1 MEVLPSLSSFTTSLL
16 SFCASRIP
24 PSLVATMP
32 SALLPSTSQ
41 MSFHC
46 CPAATTP
53 GISVTVL
60 GPGASAAA
68 LGGRRGNPPPAGGT
82 LQVLSTSGSLLSR
95 AACTPCPVVSPG
107 GFGIWPKAT
116 MAPSPPN
123 RTTSSV
129 FDFIQPPI
137 SAFQNTNFRERGMI
151 RCLPVTMQRTLHGLT
166 CFALLACS
174 AVPGQTAETENDG
187 VDVVRVR
194 PNFYMIAGAGGNIGV
209 QIGSD
214 GVVLV
219 NAGTAAASG
228 RVLAAIRKLTDL
240 PIRYVIDT
248 NAEADFVGGNGQ
260 LAKAGKTIFTNVLG
274 NPALAEAMTNGG
286 AAAILAHDSI
296 MQRMSA
302 PTGKTAAFPD
312 DALPTEAF
320 YAKRYTLRMNDEGI
334 EVLYQPAAH
343 SDADSVV
350 FFRSS
355 DVVVAGDVLDKTRF
369 PVIDIAHGGSI
380 QGEID
385 ALNKLIE
392 LAIPPTPF
400 IYKGVGTYVI
410 PGHGRLCE
418 QMEVVDYRDMVV
430 VVRDVIADMIKQG
443 KTLDQIKA
451 ASPAKPYET
460 QYGRQEGST
469 SAFVEAIYKSLTVK
483 K

>member
-1 MEVLPSLSSFTTSLL
+1 MHSSKTMK
-16 SFCASRIP
+16 RILKAIT
-24 PSLVATMP
+24 LVA
-32 SALLPSTSQ
+32 LV
-41 MSFHC
+41 C
-46 CPAATTP
+46 
-53 GISVTVL
+53 G
-60 GPGASAAA
+60 
-68 LGGRRGNPPPAGGT
+68 
-82 LQVLSTSGSLLSR
+82 
-95 AACTPCPVVSPG
+95 
-107 GFGIWPKAT
+107 
-116 MAPSPPN
+116 
-123 RTTSSV
+123 
-129 FDFIQPPI
+129 
-137 SAFQNTNFRERGMI
+137 
-151 RCLPVTMQRTLHGLT
+151 
-166 CFALLACS
+166 
-174 AVPGQTAETENDG
+174 AVPSKAAEPDNGEL
-187 VDVVRVR
+187 DVVRVR

-219 NAGTAAASG
+219 NAGTENASG

-248 NAEADFVGGNGQ
+248 NAEADFVGGNGK

-274 NPALAEAMTNGG
+274 NPALADAMTNGG

-296 MQRMSA
+296 LQRMSA
-302 PTGKTAAFPD
+302 PTGKASPFPD

-320 YAKRYTLRMNDEGI
+320 YPKRYTLRMNDEGI

-343 SDADSVV
+343 SNADSFV
-350 FFRSS
+350 FFRGS

-369 PVIDIAHGGSI
+369 PVIDLAHGGSI

-418 QMEVVDYRDMVV
+418 QNEVVDYRDMVV

-443 KTLDQIKA
+443 MTLDQIKA

-460 QYGRQEGST
+460 QYGTQEGST

>member
-1 MEVLPSLSSFTTSLL
+1 MHSSKTMLSSKSTMK
-16 SFCASRIP
+16 RI
-24 PSLVATMP
+24 LTNG
-32 SALLPSTSQ
+32 LPWT
-41 MSFHC
+41 
-46 CPAATTP
+46 
-53 GISVTVL
+53 L
-60 GPGASAAA
+60 AAA
-68 LGGRRGNPPPAGGT
+68 FA
-82 LQVLSTSGSLLSR
+82 VLASG
-95 AACTPCPVVSPG
+95 
-107 GFGIWPKAT
+107 
-116 MAPSPPN
+116 
-123 RTTSSV
+123 
-129 FDFIQPPI
+129 
-137 SAFQNTNFRERGMI
+137 
-151 RCLPVTMQRTLHGLT
+151 
-166 CFALLACS
+166 
-174 AVPGQTAETENDG
+174 AVADNGDL
-187 VDVVRVR
+187 DVVQVR
-194 PNFYMIAGAGGNIGV
+194 PNFYMIAGAGGNIGM

-219 NAGTAAASG
+219 NAGAAEASG
-228 RVLAAIRKLTDL
+228 RVLAAVRKITPL

-248 NAEADFVGGNGQ
+248 NADADFVGGNGNV
-260 LAKAGKTIFTNVLG
+260 AKAGKTIFTNVLG
-274 NPALAEAMTNGG
+274 NAALADAMTNGG
-286 AAAILAHDSI
+286 AAAILAHNSI
-296 MQRMSA
+296 LDRMSA
-302 PTGKTAAFPD
+302 PTGKTSPFPD

-320 YAKRYTLRMNDEGI
+320 YSKRYTLRMNDEGI

-460 QYGRQEGST
+460 QYGSQEGST